1 MAKKAH
7 DWTAKQSLKHDVVL
21 HTTSQPEGQVP
32 DQWLTDSSFHICPVC
47 SRLISSRT
55 TPCCPKRHP
64 TSHFTE
70 RPLHPDTP
78 DLDEVHSTR
87 VPLRTQTSKTA
98 HEARAAASW
107 LPSQESPPTTTHE
120 PGQIYCPFRRWCFDG
135 NVEASVRKQ
144 CEQWLEGAVLS
155 GGNHVP
161 LPNAN
166 ENPTTHTRPRQRQK
180 RFPKETPW
188 RKRTSCP
195 RHAPHCSTNLRLSA
209 LRH

>member
-1 MAKKAH
+1 MVDGQLLPH
-7 DWTAKQSLKHDVVL
+7 LPSLL
-21 HTTSQPEGQVP
+21 S
-32 DQWLTDSSFHICPVC
+32 TDLFQNYTM
-47 SRLISSRT
+47 L
-55 TPCCPKRHP
+55 PKRHP

-166 ENPTTHTRPRQRQK
+166 ENPTTPHQTQTTTETISK
-180 RFPKETPW
+180 RDALAKEDQ
-188 RKRTSCP
+188 
-195 RHAPHCSTNLRLSA
+195 LS
-209 LRH
+209 